1 MHRTV
6 AFPEQDARL
15 PDLLR
20 RQAAEFEVGVPD
32 DHLVHR
38 DAHVVAG
45 PPAEMLIGEEQ
56 YLGPL
61 RESPFGDGAG
71 IGRGAHDAAMFAAE
85 RLQIGRRVDVGDRRD
100 LFLGVQHFVELAPA
114 ALDLGQIGHVGHRT
128 AGGEVGQ
135 DGDLVRR
142 GHDVGDFGHEVHAA
156 EDDVFGIGLCG
167 QSGQLERIAG
177 QVGVL
182 VDIGTLVV
190 VAEDYGLL
198 AQFGAGGT
206 DAFLRNPRRRGC

>member
-1 MHRTV
+1 M
-6 AFPEQDARL
+6 
-15 PDLLR
+15 
-20 RQAAEFEVGVPD
+20 
-32 DHLVHR
+32 LV
-38 DAHVVAG
+38 
-45 PPAEMLIGEEQ
+45 GEEQ
-56 YLGPL
+56 HLGPL

-71 IGRGAHDAAMFAAE
+71 IGRGAYDAAMFAAE
-85 RLQIGRRVDVGDRRD
+85 RLQVGRRVDVGDRRD
-100 LFLGVQHFVELAPA
+100 LLLGVQHFVQFAPA

-156 EDDVFGIGLCG
+156 EDDVFGIGLR
-167 QSGQLERIAG
+167 GQLGQLQRIAG

-182 VDIGTLVV
+182 VNIGTLVV

-206 DAFLRNPRRRGC
+206 DALRASSSARLLKGAKAIGEDCMLFS